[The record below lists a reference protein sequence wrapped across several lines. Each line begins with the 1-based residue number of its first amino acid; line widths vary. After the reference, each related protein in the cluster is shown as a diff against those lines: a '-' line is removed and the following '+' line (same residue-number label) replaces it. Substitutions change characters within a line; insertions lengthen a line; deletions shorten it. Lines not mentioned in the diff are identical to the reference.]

1 MEWDGKRRVELQW
14 VGKRRGETEED
25 EIRQT
30 ERKTGSEEERWMEKE
45 RDGDREKQP
54 HRPDAKDTQN
64 YLNLEKND

>member
-1 MEWDGKRRVELQW
+1 MSRK
-14 VGKRRGETEED
+14 ETKED

-30 ERKTGSEEERWMEKE
+30 ERKTDSEEERWMEKE
-45 RDGDREKQP
+45 RDGDRGKKRQKQP